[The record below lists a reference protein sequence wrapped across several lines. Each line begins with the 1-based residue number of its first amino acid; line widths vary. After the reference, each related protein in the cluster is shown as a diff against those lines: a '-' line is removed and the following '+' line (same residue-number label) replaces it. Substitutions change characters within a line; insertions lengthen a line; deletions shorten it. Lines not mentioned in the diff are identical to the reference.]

1 MEGWAIGVNPE
12 GDRSMVILGENRQPM
27 RVLPNLH
34 NKKAQMELQEA
45 EFDCMDK
52 IQRHIAQL
60 QDLSRYEIWN
70 KLKKEVDPAIP
81 WKVYASTIPL
91 SIPRVTQ

>member
-12 GDRSMVILGENRQPM
+12 GDTSMVILGENRQPM

-52 IQRHIAQL
+52 IQ
-60 QDLSRYEIWN
+60 
-70 KLKKEVDPAIP
+70 
-81 WKVYASTIPL
+81 
-91 SIPRVTQ
+91 